1 MSEITQNS
9 VYKNA
14 KEVPASIIAAE
25 AKTEIKIEDINKI
38 LEELVSRQ
46 DEKVR
51 AAYNLGKLC
60 RNQISTKSSSN
71 DILLVII
78 NLYKEI
84 LQKELN
90 YNNNIEKVEIVQ
102 NCITGLESLIKILEN
117 SQAKTDSE
125 QFLFLLRSIIL

>member
-1 MSEITQNS
+1 MSEIAQNS

-51 AAYNLGKLC
+51 AAYNLGKVC